1 MSLGVKIAKAIAT
14 KVAEKDRIASSFIRI
29 WEIKGA
35 DVTMT
40 KGADKSF
47 QTQKGIRLADGYT
60 VTTGKNSNCWLDLDE
75 KIILKMDQN
84 STIQIGK
91 TPLKKLL
98 VSVLKGSI
106 TKDPGPQRAE
116 GTSSVK
122 AGNSA
127 LGILG

>member
-1 MSLGVKIAKAIAT
+1 MSLGVKIAVAIAT
-14 KVAEKDRIASSFIRI
+14 KIAEKDRTATSIRI
-29 WEIKGA
+29 FEVKGT

-40 KGADKSF
+40 KGNDKSF
-47 QTQKGIRLADGYT
+47 AARKDVRLAEGYT
-60 VTTGKNSNCWLDLDE
+60 VTTGKNSYCYLDLDE

-91 TPLKKLL
+91 TPLKKSL
-98 VSVLKGSI
+98 VLVLKGSI
-106 TKDPGPQRAE
+106 TKDPGPQRT
-116 GTSSVK
+116 GGSSSVK